1 MDESFA
7 LDLARRVREAVLP
20 LMGTPGARDRVGTA
34 HGGDP
39 TYAIDAAAEHVVVEA
54 FAGRPDVAFFTEDEG
69 LTVRGRPRSLFLVD
83 PIDGTRPAAA
93 GFETSCVSIA
103 VAPYG
108 RPTIGDVSYGCIVEL
123 ASGAEYEARRGGGA
137 TSTRRLRPTT
147 SRNLGALF
155 WAGGFRGQP
164 AVITAVV
171 LQDLFDAPGSE
182 GAFFDQGSAAT
193 SLACV
198 ARGSVDAFVDVGPT
212 IIEAVPESR
221 AGFERV
227 GGGSILNTTTYD
239 TAAGYLLAAE
249 LGLPLSDGTGA
260 SLDGVPLLDDEGKAS
275 TVSSVC
281 AATPELHAEILDAV
295 SRGLKRLRSLMD
307 EAGLGP
313 FVT

>member
-39 TYAIDAAAEHVVVEA
+39 TYAIDAAAERVVVEA

-147 SRNLGALF
+147 TPNLGALF
-155 WAGGFRGQP
+155 
-164 AVITAVV
+164 
-171 LQDLFDAPGSE
+171 
-182 GAFFDQGSAAT
+182 
-193 SLACV
+193 
-198 ARGSVDAFVDVGPT
+198 
-212 IIEAVPESR
+212 
-221 AGFERV
+221 
-227 GGGSILNTTTYD
+227 
-239 TAAGYLLAAE
+239 
-249 LGLPLSDGTGA
+249 
-260 SLDGVPLLDDEGKAS
+260 
-275 TVSSVC
+275 
-281 AATPELHAEILDAV
+281 
-295 SRGLKRLRSLMD
+295 
-307 EAGLGP
+307 
-313 FVT
+313 